1 MAIDPSIPLQAN
13 TQSFNPLTAYVQA
26 AQINDARQRNALTGL
41 AIQDKQREMA
51 QAQGVSDAYRANTN
65 PDGTVNRTGLI
76 GALASGG
83 QGAVIPG
90 IQKQLLDADTAQLNQ
105 QKAQIEV
112 GLQRFGALAQVLS
125 GVNDQNSYT
134 AAIQHAAQTFGPQA
148 VANLPAQYDP
158 AFVKGKLNE
167 ALTIKDQLDQKNK
180 QLDYDLRVRTA
191 DETQRHNAATEGQA
205 QLHYDATNGVIVN
218 TQTGQARPA
227 TGPDGQPIQQPGGK
241 LNESQANA
249 TAFGARALDAQN
261 TLRQLEGA
269 GVTNGGRIKQTAE
282 SVPVIGGALGN
293 IVNSV
298 PEWAGAP
305 SDQQQSYEQ
314 AQRNFISAVLRKES
328 GAAIAES
335 EYANEAK
342 KYFPQPG
349 DSAATIAQKARAR
362 DLAVEALK
370 TQAGPG
376 AGLIPGIISNTNK
389 DAAGAPQKQSAP
401 QAQQPAIGQDAA
413 LSELRRRAAG
423 NPALAERLK
432 AMGY

>member
-1 MAIDPSIPLQAN
+1 MAIDPSIPLQVN
-13 TQSFNPLTAYVQA
+13 TQAFNPLTAYVQA
-26 AQINDARQRNALTGL
+26 ATINDARQRNALTDL

-76 GALASGG
+76 GALAAGG
-83 QGAVIPG
+83 QGAAIPG

-105 QKAQIEV
+105 QKTQIEV

-158 AFVKGKLNE
+158 AFVRGKLNE
-167 ALTIKDQLDQKNK
+167 ALSIKDQLDQKYK

-191 DETQRHNAATEGQA
+191 DETQRHNTATEGQA
-205 QLHYDATNGVIVN
+205 QLHYDPTNGVVVN

-227 TGPDGQPIQQPGGK
+227 IGPDGQPIQQPGGK

-261 TLRQLEGA
+261 LLRDLESK
-269 GVTNGGRIKQTAE
+269 GVTSGSRIVQAAG
-282 SVPVIGGALGN
+282 SVPVIGGALGALAN
-293 IVNSV
+293 V
-298 PEWAGAP
+298 AGAA
-305 SDQQQSYEQ
+305 SDQQQSYDQ
-314 AQRNFISAVLRKES
+314 AKRNFISAVLRKES

-335 EYANEAK
+335 EFVNEDK

-349 DSAATIAQKARAR
+349 DSDATIAQKARAR

-389 DAAGAPQKQSAP
+389 DAAAMPQKAAPQQS
-401 QAQQPAIGQDAA
+401 QQPAVGQDAA